1 MPLWLAVVLLLL
13 SLLGIALSR
22 RYLRKPVQSVC
33 VVLCVLLAVACAA
46 YIRAEPTT
54 GIIKGYLRPWR
65 RDGERMKSIKVIVI
79 GFIFAVALVA
89 WPAGYMQ
96 YITAGIGFLL
106 AAVLM
111 AWLGV
116 RRRKSAQ
123 KEYEDDVR
131 RYTGTTM
138 MKVVWIE
145 ESADERW
152 AHQKDGSDRLR
163 RETYYL
169 PTYEYTVNGTTYR
182 YSSRQSLS
190 GKRDLGRQVM
200 GYYDPAK
207 PERITENRPR
217 KPVLGGFLFFF
228 GALIL
233 LFFGIM
239 TFTGNITI
247 S

>member
-1 MPLWLAVVLLLL
+1 MKKNRILII
-13 SLLGIALSR
+13 SIAL
-22 RYLRKPVQSVC
+22 
-33 VVLCVLLAVACAA
+33 A
-46 YIRAEPTT
+46 I
-54 GIIKGYLRPWR
+54 
-65 RDGERMKSIKVIVI
+65 
-79 GFIFAVALVA
+79 ALVA
-89 WPAGYMQ
+89 CPIEATRN
-96 YITAGIGFLL
+96 ITAGIGFILGG
-106 AAVLM
+106 VSV

-116 RRRKSAQ
+116 RRRKGAQ

-152 AHQKDGSDRLR
+152 EHQKDGSDRLR
-163 RETYYL
+163 RETVYL
-169 PTYEYTVNGTTYR
+169 PTYEYAVNGRTYQ
-182 YSSRQSLS
+182 YASRQALS
-190 GKRDLGRQVM
+190 SKRDLGRQVV
-200 GYYDPAK
+200 GYYDPDR
-207 PERITENRPR
+207 PDHITENRPR

-239 TFTGNITI
+239 TFTGQVAF

>member
-1 MPLWLAVVLLLL
+1 MKKNRILII
-13 SLLGIALSR
+13 SIAL
-22 RYLRKPVQSVC
+22 
-33 VVLCVLLAVACAA
+33 A
-46 YIRAEPTT
+46 I
-54 GIIKGYLRPWR
+54 
-65 RDGERMKSIKVIVI
+65 
-79 GFIFAVALVA
+79 ALVA
-89 WPAGYMQ
+89 CPIEATRN
-96 YITAGIGFLL
+96 ITAGIGFILGG
-106 AAVLM
+106 VSV

-116 RRRKSAQ
+116 RRRKGAQ

-152 AHQKDGSDRLR
+152 EHQKDGSDRLR
-163 RETYYL
+163 RETDYL
-169 PTYEYTVNGTTYR
+169 PTYEYAVNGRTYR

-190 GKRDLGRQVM
+190 GKRDLGRQLV
-200 GYYDPAK
+200 GYYDPDR
-207 PERITENRPR
+207 PDHITENRPR

-239 TFTGNITI
+239 TFTGQVAC

>member
-1 MPLWLAVVLLLL
+1 
-13 SLLGIALSR
+13 
-22 RYLRKPVQSVC
+22 
-33 VVLCVLLAVACAA
+33 
-46 YIRAEPTT
+46 
-54 GIIKGYLRPWR
+54 
-65 RDGERMKSIKVIVI
+65 MKSIKVIVI

-145 ESADERW
+145 ESVHERW
-152 AHQKDGSDRLR
+152 EQQEDGSEQLR
-163 RETYYL
+163 RETVYL
-169 PTYEYTVNGTTYR
+169 PTYEYTVNGKTYR
-182 YSSRQSLS
+182 YASRQTVS
-190 GKRDLGRQVM
+190 GKRELGRQVV
-200 GYYDPAK
+200 GYYDPTR
-207 PERITENRPR
+207 PDRITENKPR
-217 KPVLGGFLFFF
+217 KPVLGGMCFFMFAAFL
-228 GALIL
+228 LW
-233 LFFGIM
+233 FGIM
-239 TFTGNITI
+239 SFAGMLSI

>member
-1 MPLWLAVVLLLL
+1 
-13 SLLGIALSR
+13 
-22 RYLRKPVQSVC
+22 
-33 VVLCVLLAVACAA
+33 
-46 YIRAEPTT
+46 
-54 GIIKGYLRPWR
+54 
-65 RDGERMKSIKVIVI
+65 MKSIKVIVI
-79 GFIFAVALVA
+79 GFILAVALAA

-190 GKRDLGRQVM
+190 GKRDLGRQVV

-207 PERITENRPR
+207 PECITENRPR
-217 KPVLGGFLFFF
+217 KPVFGGAYCFLWAAF
-228 GALIL
+228 L

-239 TFTGNITI
+239 TFTGQVAF

>member
-1 MPLWLAVVLLLL
+1 
-13 SLLGIALSR
+13 
-22 RYLRKPVQSVC
+22 
-33 VVLCVLLAVACAA
+33 
-46 YIRAEPTT
+46 
-54 GIIKGYLRPWR
+54 
-65 RDGERMKSIKVIVI
+65 MKSIKVIVI

-145 ESADERW
+145 ESVDERW
-152 AHQKDGSDRLR
+152 EQQEDGSEQLR
-163 RETYYL
+163 RETVYL
-169 PTYEYTVNGTTYR
+169 PTYEYTVNGRTYR
-182 YSSRQSLS
+182 YASRQTLS
-190 GKRDLGRQVM
+190 SKRELGRQVV
-200 GYYDPAK
+200 GYYDPNR
-207 PERITENRPR
+207 PDRITENRPR
-217 KPVLGGFLFFF
+217 RPVLGGIGFFVFSAFL
-228 GALIL
+228 LW
-233 LFFGIM
+233 FGIM
-239 TFTGNITI
+239 SFAGML
-247 S
+247 SVS

>member
-1 MPLWLAVVLLLL
+1 
-13 SLLGIALSR
+13 
-22 RYLRKPVQSVC
+22 
-33 VVLCVLLAVACAA
+33 
-46 YIRAEPTT
+46 
-54 GIIKGYLRPWR
+54 
-65 RDGERMKSIKVIVI
+65 MKSIKVIVI
-79 GFIFAVALVA
+79 GVILAIALVV
-89 WPAGYMQ
+89 WPVEYMQ

-116 RRRKSAQ
+116 HRRKSAQ
-123 KEYEDDVR
+123 KEYGDDVR

-145 ESADERW
+145 ESVVERW
-152 AHQKDGSDRLR
+152 EHQENGSDRLR

-190 GKRDLGRQVM
+190 GKRDLGRQVV
-200 GYYDPAK
+200 GYYDPDR
-207 PERITENRPR
+207 PDHITENRPR

-239 TFTGNITI
+239 TFTGQVAF

>member
-1 MPLWLAVVLLLL
+1 
-13 SLLGIALSR
+13 
-22 RYLRKPVQSVC
+22 
-33 VVLCVLLAVACAA
+33 
-46 YIRAEPTT
+46 
-54 GIIKGYLRPWR
+54 
-65 RDGERMKSIKVIVI
+65 MKSIKFIMI
-79 GFIFAVALVA
+79 GFILAIALVA
-89 WPAGYMQ
+89 LPAGYMQ

-123 KEYEDDVR
+123 KEYEDEMR
-131 RYTGTTM
+131 RYTAHTM
-138 MKVVWIE
+138 MKIVRIE
-145 ESADERW
+145 ESVEERW
-152 AHQKDGSDRLR
+152 EHQEDGSDQLR
-163 RETYYL
+163 RETVYL
-169 PTYEYTVNGTTYR
+169 PTYEYAVNGRTYQ
-182 YSSRQSLS
+182 YASHQGLSS
-190 GKRDLGRQVM
+190 KRDLGRQAV
-200 GYYDPAK
+200 GYYDPDQ
-207 PERITENRPR
+207 PDHITENRPR